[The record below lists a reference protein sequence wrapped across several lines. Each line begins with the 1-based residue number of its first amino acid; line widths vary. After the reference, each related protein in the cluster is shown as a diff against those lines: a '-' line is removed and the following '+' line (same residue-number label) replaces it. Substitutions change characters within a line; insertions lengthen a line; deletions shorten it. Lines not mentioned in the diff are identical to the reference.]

1 MVTAIVLIECEKGK
15 IVTTAEALAQL
26 EGVSEVYSVAG
37 RTDLVAMIR
46 VPDNEQLADIITSKM
61 LLIPGIA
68 KTETLIAFQVYSK
81 HDLDAMFSIG
91 FEGEQ
96 HLQPVGKPKR
106 KKNK

>member
-1 MVTAIVLIECEKGK
+1 MVTAIVLVECEKAA
-15 IVTTAEALAQL
+15 IISTAQALAQL
-26 EGVSEVYSVAG
+26 QGISEVYSVAG
-37 RTDLVAMIR
+37 RTDLVAIVR
-46 VPDNEQLADIITSKM
+46 VPDNDQLADVITSKM

-96 HLQPVGKPKR
+96 HLQPVGKTKR